1 MNLSKR
7 ILTPKPN
14 NRELTIA
21 LLELYSALQSP
32 KVPADQLDV
41 KLAEYVF
48 FPLSHVLR
56 QYQKL
61 SDRPIELALQCLEI
75 LLRTAW
81 RLAIAPQLAKQLLA
95 LLTFIVGGNPGQ
107 KGGGDQSNRSE
118 ETKLAGCKCLCQL
131 FGTVARSSPSGGAA
145 EVVFGDIPAVG
156 HTATT
161 LLTAFAEADMLELQ
175 LVALKAAEALL
186 MDAVDDDD
194 MRASFYP
201 GVVSGLV
208 RALGLGKTTKRPYQV
223 LKAMVKILERLISSV
238 LNDERCKNL
247 PDGEDDGGDKL
258 KVRRTKAWMKATA
271 ANTKVALEQVL
282 RLRTHPRLEVRA
294 AVFELSRAVLE
305 SCVSTLDEAK
315 MISVETLVVVAGDP
329 DEPLARLAEHTVLL
343 MATMDGKIKDAVRG
357 CVDMWI
363 VGLPRVMTGN
373 DEDAKQRVITRLSI
387 AYRLCMELGMES
399 DMLRDILADG
409 IKDSVL
415 AVNTSSKAL
424 VQVASAQP
432 KLGILLADRPTASS
446 EREIASFP
454 DIMVGQPS
462 QMSTMECMKQ
472 LLASLG
478 KSSEN
483 GLILAER
490 HLRDAS
496 TRGAAA
502 NERATSLW
510 IALNLLRG
518 SLGASNEMDMYFDS
532 GLMEAS
538 SRQRCVV
545 DELLALGLEN
555 LTTAV
560 ENDAEL
566 VENASLHC
574 LALESLS
581 LVAETQKRQFRGE
594 LVDALYPVVH
604 HMGSPSPE
612 VQNHAIV
619 ALNNIALGCGY
630 ASAKE
635 LLLDNVDYMVNSV
648 SLKLNIFDLSP
659 QAPVV
664 LNMMLKL
671 VGPKLVPHLDDLI
684 VSIFSIL
691 DGFHEY
697 EKLCEELF
705 IVLGA
710 VVEESSKGDGEAKQ
724 LQLGEEEDIGER
736 RNKKRRPLQDGEL
749 IQLLKDLQDTNRPH
763 LEPLDPGD
771 EDALPDKKEFPK
783 KPWGDGKGKEEDPP
797 SLNFGDVD
805 MEDDQ
810 PSPAP
815 PPEQEPPKTSKSY
828 EIVQR
833 ITRLSQ
839 HYLTHGSFTLRARV
853 LHLISTAS
861 HTLGSNESEYL
872 PVVNDIW
879 PVVYAR
885 LFDEEAGVVMQAC
898 QAISGIAE
906 TSGDFL
912 STRIRDG
919 WPGLRKV
926 YMQAHANLEKERRV
940 RTNNMGVYGINYKV
954 WDAIVKMLVALVRFV
969 GVQDEVLDDICSMC
983 GAKVLRERADLREAL
998 NEVAPDA
1005 VWLEM
1010 ECAERSTAW
1019 GGKVPVL
1026 EGFVFVQP
1034 VF

>member
-1 MNLSKR
+1 M
-7 ILTPKPN
+7 
-14 NRELTIA
+14 
-21 LLELYSALQSP
+21 ELYSTLQSP

-75 LLRTAW
+75 LIRTAW

-95 LLTFIVGGNPGQ
+95 LLTFVVGGNPDQ
-107 KGGGDQSNRSE
+107 EGGGDRSNRSE
-118 ETKLAGCKCLCQL
+118 ETKLAGCKCLLQL
-131 FGTVARSSPSGGAA
+131 FGSIARSPSGDAA
-145 EVVFGDIPAVG
+145 EAVFGDIPAVG

-161 LLTAFAEADMLELQ
+161 LLTAFTEADMLELQ
-175 LVALKAAEALL
+175 LVALEATEKLL
-186 MDAVDDDD
+186 MDAVGDDD

-223 LKAMVKILERLISSV
+223 LKAMVKILEKLISSV
-238 LNDERCKNL
+238 LNNKRCMNL
-247 PDGEDDGGDKL
+247 PDSEDDGGDKL
-258 KVRRTKAWMKATA
+258 KVRRTKPWMKATA

-282 RLRTHPRLEVRA
+282 RLRTHPRLEVRT
-294 AVFELSRAVLE
+294 AVFELSRALLE
-305 SCVSTLDEAK
+305 SCASTLDEAT
-315 MISVETLVVVAGDP
+315 MILVETLVVLAGDP
-329 DEPLARLAEHTVLL
+329 DEPLALLAENTIRV
-343 MATMDGKIKDAVRG
+343 MATMGEKIGDAIRG
-357 CVDMWI
+357 CVDRWI

-387 AYRLCMELGMES
+387 AFGLCMELDMES
-399 DMLRDILADG
+399 DLLRDILADG

-432 KLGILLADRPTASS
+432 KLGILLADRSTASS
-446 EREIASFP
+446 KRKIASFP
-454 DIMVGQPS
+454 DVMVGQRS
-462 QMSTMECMKQ
+462 QLNTMESMKQ
-472 LLASLG
+472 LLAALG

-483 GLILAER
+483 GLILAQR

-496 TRGAAA
+496 TRGVAA

-518 SLGASNEMDMYFDS
+518 SLAASNEMDMYFDS

-538 SRQRCVV
+538 SLQRCVV

-560 ENDAEL
+560 EDDAEL

-594 LVDALYPVVH
+594 LVDALYPIVH

-612 VQNHAIV
+612 VQNHAVV
-619 ALNNIALGCGY
+619 ALNNIALNCEY

-684 VSIFSIL
+684 VNIFSIL

-705 IVLGA
+705 MVLGA
-710 VVEESSKGDGEAKQ
+710 VVEESSKGDGEVKR
-724 LQLGEEEDIGER
+724 LQFGEEENTQER
-736 RNKKRRPLQDGEL
+736 RGKRRRMLQDDEL
-749 IQLLKDLQDTNRPH
+749 IQLLKDTQDTNRLH
-763 LEPLDPGD
+763 LEPLDLEPSGG
-771 EDALPDKKEFPK
+771 EDALPDKKEFPE
-783 KPWGDGKGKEEDPP
+783 KPWGDVKGKEKEQP

-805 MEDDQ
+805 MEDD
-810 PSPAP
+810 PPPPP
-815 PPEQEPPKTSKSY
+815 PPEHEPPRTSKSY

-839 HYLTHGSFTLRARV
+839 HYLTHGSFSLRARV

-885 LFDEEAGVVMQAC
+885 LFDEEAGVVLQAC

-919 WPGLRKV
+919 WPGLKKV
-926 YMQAHANLEKERRV
+926 YIQAHANLEKERRV
-940 RTNNMGVYGINYKV
+940 RTNNMGVYGVNYKV
-954 WDAIVKMLVALVRFV
+954 WDAIVKMFVALVRFV
-969 GVQDEVLDDICSMC
+969 GVQDEVLDEICSMC

-1010 ECAERSTAW
+1010 ECVERSTMW
-1019 GGKVPVL
+1019 GEKMPVL
-1026 EGFVFVQP
+1026 EGVVFVQP